1 MKVSLAGN
9 SLSATYFKI
18 WSSNNDQVPR
28 AHRARSPASVVTN
41 LLAEQLVNRGTNPTG
56 DGDCKVVR
64 ACYQAVR
71 P

>member
-1 MKVSLAGN
+1 
-9 SLSATYFKI
+9 
-18 WSSNNDQVPR
+18 
-28 AHRARSPASVVTN
+28 
-41 LLAEQLVNRGTNPTG
+41 LAEQLVNRGTNPTG